1 MLNLDET
8 FEINNS
14 YVIQRDLYL
23 RGFLYSSGVIIFI
36 ELVRAQVAEVDL
48 LQLIPGFYLIVLF
61 ISFLVL
67 LYISDFLLRIPVES
81 DNDKVFGTKTIERA
95 ETGIALKLS
104 YFLFYCCLGSSLNS
118 VIPLS
123 LDSFNSYG
131 EKTLENIWSFDEVIS
146 LEIILLTILLLLC
159 QIPVIFLVSLNN
171 EKEISILPEYW
182 KTLSFIV
189 FIASGILTPTIDGYT
204 QLSFAF
210 SALSLYLIIIII
222 LTKRLDIKFS
232 TFKSL
237 SF

>member
-95 ETGIALKLS
+95 ETGISLKFS

-204 QLSFAF
+204 QLSFAG
-210 SALSLYLIIIII
+210 SAVSLYLIVINV
-222 LTKRLDIKFS
+222 TEKKVNIKFPGTS
-232 TFKSL
+232 IMGS
-237 SF
+237 

>member
-1 MLNLDET
+1 M
-8 FEINNS
+8 
-14 YVIQRDLYL
+14 
-23 RGFLYSSGVIIFI
+23 
-36 ELVRAQVAEVDL
+36 
-48 LQLIPGFYLIVLF
+48 
-61 ISFLVL
+61 
-67 LYISDFLLRIPVES
+67 LRIPVES

-95 ETGIALKLS
+95 ETGISVKLS

-189 FIASGILTPTIDGYT
+189 FIASLAAGLLTPTIDGYT

>member
-95 ETGIALKLS
+95 ETGISLKLS

-131 EKTLENIWSFDEVIS
+131 ENTLENIWSFDEVIT
-146 LEIILLTILLLLC
+146 LEIVLLTILLSLC
-159 QIPVIFLVSLNN
+159 QIPIIFIVSLNN
-171 EKEISILPEYW
+171 EKEISVLPEYW
-182 KTLSFIV
+182 KTISFVI
-189 FIASGILTPTIDGYT
+189 FIFSGILTPTIDGYT

-222 LTKRLDIKFS
+222 LTKRLDIKFNS
-232 TFKSL
+232 LKSL
-237 SF
+237 S

>member
-95 ETGIALKLS
+95 ETGISLKLS

-232 TFKSL
+232 AFKSL

>member
-1 MLNLDET
+1 MKSISSKKLWLLLKILKVKNYKMLNLDET

-95 ETGIALKLS
+95 ETGISLKLS

-159 QIPVIFLVSLNN
+159 QIPLIFLVSLNN

-189 FIASGILTPTIDGYT
+189 FIASGILTP
-204 QLSFAF
+204 QLMV
-210 SALSLYLIIIII
+210 IHN
-222 LTKRLDIKFS
+222 
-232 TFKSL
+232 
-237 SF
+237 

>member
-95 ETGIALKLS
+95 ETGISLKLS

-131 EKTLENIWSFDEVIS
+131 ENTLENIWSFDEVIS

>member
-61 ISFLVL
+61 ISFLGL

-95 ETGIALKLS
+95 ETGISLKLS

>member
-95 ETGIALKLS
+95 ETGISLKFS

>member
-95 ETGIALKLS
+95 ETGISLKLS

-189 FIASGILTPTIDGYT
+189 FIASD
-204 QLSFAF
+204 
-210 SALSLYLIIIII
+210 
-222 LTKRLDIKFS
+222 R
-232 TFKSL
+232 KSVV
-237 SF
+237 

>member
-95 ETGIALKLS
+95 ETGISLKLS

-210 SALSLYLIIIII
+210 SAHSLYLIIIII

>member
-95 ETGIALKLS
+95 ETGISLKLS

-146 LEIILLTILLLLC
+146 LEIILLAILLLLC

>member
-95 ETGIALKLS
+95 ETGISLKLS
-104 YFLFYCCLGSSLNS
+104 YFLFYCCLGSSINS

-131 EKTLENIWSFDEVIS
+131 ENTLENIWSFDEVIT
-146 LEIILLTILLLLC
+146 LEIVLLTILLSLC
-159 QIPVIFLVSLNN
+159 QIPIIFIVSLNN
-171 EKEISILPEYW
+171 EKEISVLPEYW
-182 KTLSFIV
+182 KTISFVI
-189 FIASGILTPTIDGYT
+189 FIFSGILTPTIDGYT

-222 LTKRLDIKFS
+222 LTKRLDIKFNS
-232 TFKSL
+232 LKSL
-237 SF
+237 S

>member
-8 FEINNS
+8 FELNNL

-23 RGFLYSSGVIIFI
+23 KGFLYSFGVVIFI
-36 ELVRAQVAEVDL
+36 ELVRGQVAEVNL

-61 ISFLVL
+61 ISFIVILYFSDL
-67 LYISDFLLRIPVES
+67 LIRVPIES
-81 DNDKVFGTKTIERA
+81 DNEKIFGTKTIERA
-95 ETGIALKLS
+95 ENAILTKLA
-104 YFLFYCCLGSSLNS
+104 YTLFYGCLITTLNS

-131 EKTLENIWSFDEVIS
+131 ENTLENIWSFDEVIT
-146 LEIILLTILLLLC
+146 LEVILLTILLSLC
-159 QIPVIFLVSLNN
+159 QIPLLFILSLNN

-182 KTLSFIV
+182 KSLSFLV

-210 SALSLYLIIIII
+210 SSLSLYLIIIII
-222 LTKRLDIKFS
+222 LTKRLDLKFN
-232 TFKSL
+232 TMKSL
-237 SF
+237 S

>member
-95 ETGIALKLS
+95 ETGISVKLS

>member
-95 ETGIALKLS
+95 ETGISLKLS
-104 YFLFYCCLGSSLNS
+104 YFLF
-118 VIPLS
+118 
-123 LDSFNSYG
+123 
-131 EKTLENIWSFDEVIS
+131 
-146 LEIILLTILLLLC
+146 LLL
-159 QIPVIFLVSLNN
+159 FR
-171 EKEISILPEYW
+171 K
-182 KTLSFIV
+182 
-189 FIASGILTPTIDGYT
+189 
-204 QLSFAF
+204 
-210 SALSLYLIIIII
+210 
-222 LTKRLDIKFS
+222 
-232 TFKSL
+232 
-237 SF
+237 

>member
-95 ETGIALKLS
+95 EPGISLKLS
-104 YFLFYCCLGSSLNS
+104 YFLLYCCLGSSLNS

-159 QIPVIFLVSLNN
+159 QIPLIFLVSLNN

>member
-1 MLNLDET
+1 MNY
-8 FEINNS
+8 FF
-14 YVIQRDLYL
+14 Q
-23 RGFLYSSGVIIFI
+23 
-36 ELVRAQVAEVDL
+36 
-48 LQLIPGFYLIVLF
+48 
-61 ISFLVL
+61 VL
-67 LYISDFLLRIPVES
+67 LYFSDFLLRIPVEA
-81 DNDKVFGTKTIERA
+81 DNDKIFGTKTIERA
-95 ETGIALKLS
+95 EKGISLKLS
-104 YFLFYCCLGSSLNS
+104 YFLFYFCLGSSLNS

-159 QIPVIFLVSLNN
+159 QIPLILIVSLNN
-171 EKEISILPEYW
+171 EKEISVLPEYW
-182 KTLSFIV
+182 KALSFIV
-189 FIASGILTPTIDGYT
+189 FIASGVLTPTIDGYT

-232 TFKSL
+232 AFKSL

>member
-1 MLNLDET
+1 MNKNGED
-8 FEINNS
+8 NS
-14 YVIQRDLYL
+14 TV
-23 RGFLYSSGVIIFI
+23 
-36 ELVRAQVAEVDL
+36 
-48 LQLIPGFYLIVLF
+48 
-61 ISFLVL
+61 
-67 LYISDFLLRIPVES
+67 
-81 DNDKVFGTKTIERA
+81 T
-95 ETGIALKLS
+95 
-104 YFLFYCCLGSSLNS
+104 
-118 VIPLS
+118 
-123 LDSFNSYG
+123 
-131 EKTLENIWSFDEVIS
+131 
-146 LEIILLTILLLLC
+146 ILLTILLLLC

>member
-95 ETGIALKLS
+95 ETGISLKLS
-104 YFLFYCCLGSSLNS
+104 YFLFYCCLGSSINS

-131 EKTLENIWSFDEVIS
+131 EKTLENIWSFDEVIT
-146 LEIILLTILLLLC
+146 LEIVLLTILLSLC
-159 QIPVIFLVSLNN
+159 QIPIIFIVSLNN